1 MPGDL
6 AALSAPLDLPD
17 ISKMPFK
24 QAEPLQEE
32 FLEEENQMVGG
43 LDLET
48 TLGMLIKLLTQLK
61 IRSN

>member
-6 AALSAPLDLPD
+6 ATLSAPLDLPD
-17 ISKMPFK
+17 ISKMPVK

-32 FLEEENQMVGG
+32 YLEEENQMVGG

-48 TLGMLIKLLTQLK
+48 TLGMLLEFMIKLK
-61 IRSN
+61 N